1 MRRSW
6 FADLDAEDI
15 RGEIDEFSAIWDRQ
29 DPQLLIL
36 PLPEAVR
43 RYLDHFQHYFELGEQ
58 GPPRDPL
65 DGSLRGRTDLMQYPG
80 LTTRS
85 WSPLSRKQT
94 PLPKDLF

>member
-1 MRRSW
+1 VRRSW

-15 RGEIDEFSAIWDRQ
+15 RGEIAEFSAIW

-58 GPPRDPL
+58 DPPRDPL
-65 DGSLRGRTDLMQYPG
+65 DVAAVHEM
-80 LTTRS
+80 
-85 WSPLSRKQT
+85 PLIDPQSGAVAARCTEAAGKCA
-94 PLPKDLF
+94 PDP